1 MDVIDYLSSQSDLQ
15 DAAEQV
21 SRHINL
27 RKNIWA
33 FTLWKGDTV
42 NINPHSVTKDNEKL
56 LLEWAADIDNH
67 SNKGISPIKF
77 EGNDNVILL
86 QGIKESIDRDIN
98 ASSTDLDW
106 SSLGNDSTAESESQT
121 DLTAEFS
128 DSNYA
133 RKVFSTGGSRS
144 RVNQTMKL
152 GMLWDDTSF
161 DATPRTIKEA
171 GIHWHL
177 SDASKC
183 HARVV
188 STDFILNAGD
198 LFVVQINE
206 LQENGTL

>member
-1 MDVIDYLSSQSDLQ
+1 MDIINYLGADESLHE
-15 DAAEQV
+15 AA
-21 SRHINL
+21 SGISKHINL

-33 FTLWKGDTV
+33 FTLWKGENV
-42 NINPHSVTKDNEKL
+42 SINPHTVIKDNEKL
-56 LLEWAADIDNH
+56 LYEWANDLQNGTH
-67 SNKGISPIKF
+67 NGIEPIKF

-86 QGIKESIDRDIN
+86 QGMKESIDRDIN
-98 ASSTDLDW
+98 ASSTHLNW
-106 SSLGNDSTAESESQT
+106 SSLGNDNTAESESQT

-133 RKVFSTGGSRS
+133 RKVFSSAGSRS
-144 RVNQTMKL
+144 RINQTMRL
-152 GMLWDDTSF
+152 GMLWDDSSF
-161 DATPRTIKEA
+161 DATPRSIKEA

-188 STDFILNAGD
+188 STTFTLNAGD